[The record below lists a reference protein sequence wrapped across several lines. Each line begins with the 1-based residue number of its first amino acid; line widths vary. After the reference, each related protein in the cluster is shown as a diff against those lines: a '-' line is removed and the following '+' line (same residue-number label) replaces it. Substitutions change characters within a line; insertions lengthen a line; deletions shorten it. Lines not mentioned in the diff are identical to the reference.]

1 MQILIRV
8 GYFDNRFYTKNIR
21 LSTEGVCTTNGTESF
36 AFLGDLNMRQS
47 ILGFNQAKAVELG
60 LTVSDLLLLQYIMY
74 ANGEPTMKHIVENEI
89 AYVWLQHQKVME
101 DLPILNISEG
111 TLRNKLTQF
120 RNAGLIQSK
129 TIANCGG
136 RGSRTYYTVTE
147 LTMSLIN
154 DTVMTT
160 SQNNDTV
167 TEPCHEKM
175 TSNIELD
182 TNKKLESISKDISKP
197 ATPFLGSAKPKTP
210 PKKVAEE
217 KPKKL
222 SLYDKCVAEIYTFTE
237 NTELQECLL
246 KYLPIRLAMKDK
258 PIYGLNQWTGMLNK
272 LRGMKNQVAV
282 VKTSTEHGWASFYD
296 NSQNFNVG
304 KDVFSE
310 YGTVKSEKGKDDEFY
325 GSF

>member
-1 MQILIRV
+1 
-8 GYFDNRFYTKNIR
+8 
-21 LSTEGVCTTNGTESF
+21 
-36 AFLGDLNMRQS
+36 MRQS
-47 ILGFNQAKAVELG
+47 ILGFNQSKAVELG

-74 ANGEPTMKHIVENEI
+74 ANGEPTMKHIVEDEV

-111 TLRNKLTQF
+111 TLRNKLSQF
-120 RNAGLIQSK
+120 RNDGLIKSK

-147 LTMSLIN
+147 ITMSLIN
-154 DTVMTT
+154 DMEKTT
-160 SQNNDTV
+160 SHKNDTV
-167 TEPCHEKM
+167 SEPCHSEV

-182 TNKKLESISKDISKP
+182 TDIKLESISKDISKP
-197 ATPFLGSAKPKTP
+197 AKPFLGSGRPKTP
-210 PKKVAEE
+210 AKKVAEE
-217 KPKKL
+217 KPKKP
-222 SLYDKCVAEIYTFTE
+222 SLYDKCVAEIYAFTK
-237 NTELQECLL
+237 NVELQECLL

-272 LRGMKNQVAV
+272 LASMRDPIAV
-282 VKTSTEHGWASFYD
+282 VKTSTERGWASFYD
-296 NSQNFNVG
+296 GGWTSFLGGNQGTNG
-304 KDVFSE
+304 KPDTFSE

>member
-1 MQILIRV
+1 
-8 GYFDNRFYTKNIR
+8 
-21 LSTEGVCTTNGTESF
+21 
-36 AFLGDLNMRQS
+36 MRQS
-47 ILGFNQAKAVELG
+47 ILGFNQSKAVEYG

-74 ANGEPTMKHIVENEI
+74 ANGEPTMKHIVEDDV

-120 RNAGLIQSK
+120 RNVGLIQSK
-129 TIANCGG
+129 TIANCNG

-154 DTVMTT
+154 DTVTTT
-160 SQNNDTV
+160 SRKNDMV
-167 TEPCHEKM
+167 ERPHHEKM

-182 TNKKLESISKDISKP
+182 SNKKLNTISKDISKS
-197 ATPFLGSAKPKTP
+197 ATSFLGSGKPKT
-210 PKKVAEE
+210 KKVAED

-222 SLYDKCVAEIYTFTE
+222 SLYDKCVAEIYIFTE
-237 NTELQECLL
+237 NAELQECLL

-272 LRGMKNQVAV
+272 LAEMRNPVAV
-282 VKTSTEHGWASFYD
+282 VRTSIERGWASFFD
-296 NSQNFNVG
+296 GNQSFESK

-310 YGTVKSEKGKDDEFY
+310 YGTVKSEKGKDAEFY

>member
-1 MQILIRV
+1 
-8 GYFDNRFYTKNIR
+8 
-21 LSTEGVCTTNGTESF
+21 
-36 AFLGDLNMRQS
+36 MRQS
-47 ILGFNQAKAVELG
+47 ILGFNQSRAVELG

-74 ANGEPTMKHIVENEI
+74 ANGEPTMKHIVENEV

-120 RNAGLIQSK
+120 RNAGLIQSR

-154 DTVMTT
+154 DMVKTT

-167 TEPCHEKM
+167 TEPCHAEM

-182 TNKKLESISKDISKP
+182 TNKKLEYISKDIPKP
-197 ATPFLGSAKPKTP
+197 ANSFLGSGKPK
-210 PKKVAEE
+210 PKEE

-237 NTELQECLL
+237 SAELQECLL

-272 LRGMKNQVAV
+272 LSGMKNQVAV
-282 VKTSTEHGWASFYD
+282 VKTSIERGWASFFD
-296 NSQNFNVG
+296 GNQDSNGG